1 MKLEGNIKFLCE
13 KNLTILRVVNQWK
26 MDVNDS
32 SAYLSISQELTPTSP
47 QPSSVISDTVNISN
61 EMENVVE
68 ENESGVLR
76 SRGRG
81 RRRPGRARVRLQEN
95 PVDSDGLPTGKK
107 DESSDLLHPHSL
119 TFADLPDS
127 PSPTPSKLGSARG
140 SFRNLVTKV
149 SQKIQPTKKQG
160 RKKQNVI

>member
-1 MKLEGNIKFLCE
+1 
-13 KNLTILRVVNQWK
+13 
-26 MDVNDS
+26 MDANES
-32 SAYLSISQELTPTSP
+32 SAYLSVSQELTPPGTHSP
-47 QPSSVISDTVNISN
+47 SVVSDTCQLGP
-61 EMENVVE
+61 EMDNVVE

-95 PVDSDGLPTGKK
+95 PVDSDNLSTGKK

-119 TFADLPDS
+119 TFADLPES
-127 PSPTPSKLGSARG
+127 PSPTPSKLGNAKG

-160 RKKQNVI
+160 KKEQMKN

>member
-1 MKLEGNIKFLCE
+1 
-13 KNLTILRVVNQWK
+13 
-26 MDVNDS
+26 MDVNES
-32 SAYLSISQELTPTSP
+32 SAYLSVSQELTPPGTHSP
-47 QPSSVISDTVNISN
+47 SVASDTCQLGH
-61 EMENVVE
+61 EMDNVVE

-95 PVDSDGLPTGKK
+95 PVDSDGLSTGKK

-119 TFADLPDS
+119 TFADLPES
-127 PSPTPSKLGSARG
+127 PSPTPSKLGNAKG

-160 RKKQNVI
+160 KKEQK